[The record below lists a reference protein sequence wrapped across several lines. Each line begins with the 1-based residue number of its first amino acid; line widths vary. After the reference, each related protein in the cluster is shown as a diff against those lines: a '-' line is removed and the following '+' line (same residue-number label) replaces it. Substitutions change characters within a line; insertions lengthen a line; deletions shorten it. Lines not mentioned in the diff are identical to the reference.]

1 MLFPSLMS
9 SLDFYGLPK
18 MAYYYARR
26 AYEDRVL
33 CFREQTD
40 GSLIIYGCSETTD
53 DLDGELEVRLTTYEG
68 KVLWNLRQDACLP
81 TALFRLPS
89 FRVLS
94 YLQYLHIVAIWPP
107 YSVMNAAAD

>member
-1 MLFPSLMS
+1 
-9 SLDFYGLPK
+9 

-68 KVLWNLRQDACLP
+68 KVLWNLRQDACLAADSAVP
-81 TALFRLPS
+81 LAIVPS
-89 FRVLS
+89 AVLS
-94 YLQYLHIVAIWPP
+94 AVPSYCCYL
-107 YSVMNAAAD
+107 AAVFSDERCSRLKTFFI